1 MLIGTTAVSVLRI
14 LAWVAFAS
22 IIIMLTSV
30 LLGHKDI
37 AQMVHSKLLASIL
50 VVGINA
56 VRSFWWNA
64 QKLKEAL

>member
-1 MLIGTTAVSVLRI
+1 MSGVIQLSQNAYQSELIRSNTV
-14 LAWVAFAS
+14 
-22 IIIMLTSV
+22 MLTSV